1 MKGDLEVPPKKA
13 GVLIFWSV
21 LNALIGV
28 GSFLFGGFATNP
40 EMQDVTMRIGYYVLN
55 VQFDILTPCA
65 ESRCFLINQLF
76 CIELDLV
83 TSRAECARLRPM
95 STHIATYLRP
105 KKLWKYE
112 TKADEAGR
120 RSATAR

>member
-1 MKGDLEVPPKKA
+1 MRGDLEVPPKKA

-55 VQFDILTPCA
+55 VIVVASLVGVVGPWVFTLRGQPKIAIFVEILPTLLIVLA
-65 ESRCFLINQLF
+65 ILSFLT
-76 CIELDLV
+76 LDSWLQR
-83 TSRAECARLRPM
+83 TFSN
-95 STHIATYLRP
+95 
-105 KKLWKYE
+105 
-112 TKADEAGR
+112 
-120 RSATAR
+120 